1 MSTDAMAVPAP
12 EGEPVGLHSPPESNS
27 APKDLGSD
35 SELSDLEP
43 EPDTDELVG
52 IKPEYISDGG
62 VPVFRPS
69 MEEFAD
75 FQRYVSWPS
84 ISPNFAPQSNAN

>member
-12 EGEPVGLHSPPESNS
+12 ESQPVGLHSPPDSNS
-27 APKDLGSD
+27 APKDNDSD

-43 EPDTDELVG
+43 DPEPEPETSELNL
-52 IKPEYISDGG
+52 KPDHYSDGG

-75 FQRYVSWPS
+75 FQRYMWLP
-84 ISPNFAPQSNAN
+84 PQLCRSTDQY